1 VFCNGIAGYSILIE
15 VQNQAKEEGEMES
28 AASAKT
34 IPDGCILALLLTDP
48 NTGEALI
55 ISSELIVNEEEK
67 SISFT
72 VTNPH
77 THSSWRHTI
86 KTEEA

>member
-1 VFCNGIAGYSILIE
+1 MEGTSLGRSIPGAYVLELLI
-15 VQNQAKEEGEMES
+15 
-28 AASAKT
+28 
-34 IPDGCILALLLTDP
+34 TDP
-48 NTGEALI
+48 ITGEALV
-55 ISSELIVNEEEK
+55 ISSDLSVNEEEK

-86 KTEEA
+86 KTEEV

>member
-1 VFCNGIAGYSILIE
+1 
-15 VQNQAKEEGEMES
+15 MES
-28 AASAKT
+28 TSSART
-34 IPDGCILALLLTDP
+34 IPYGCVLELLLTDP

-55 ISSELIVNEEEK
+55 ISSDLTVNEEEN

>member
-1 VFCNGIAGYSILIE
+1 MELPVLSILIE
-15 VQNQAKEEGEMES
+15 AQNQAKEKREMEGT
-28 AASAKT
+28 ALAKS
-34 IPDGCILALLLTDP
+34 IPDACILALLLTDP
-48 NTGEALI
+48 DTGEALM
-55 ISSELIVNEEEK
+55 ISSDLTVNEEEK

-86 KTEEA
+86 KTEEV